1 VSDFMISVPMR
12 FRDFQ
17 IKDFESG
24 IARGEMLLPLR
35 HIIESVAGDV
45 QRSIA
50 EGDGKNANE
59 FLTQVNQLLKP
70 YHLKLVQET
79 EDK

>member
-1 VSDFMISVPMR
+1 MSDFMISVPMR

-50 EGDGKNANE
+50 EGDVENANG
-59 FLTQVNQLLKP
+59 FLTQVNELLKP
-70 YHLKLVQET
+70 YRLKLIQET